1 MCVCVHERILN
12 ADETAWRILPNGATT
27 WAQTGCDSV
36 TLATRDSEKATV
48 TVMATVSAAG
58 TKLPLMMICK
68 GGPIAERNQL
78 GDVHPHLTFHTKKGW
93 MNHEAFEMYLKFLR
107 QQFVDD
113 DIIYLLLDTFT
124 VHRKPEL
131 RELANGLN
139 IRMIFVPA
147 GMTDKYQPLDRQV
160 FGALKAT
167 AKRYVYRQ
175 MAADPGSRIGMSG
188 AIAILVRCWEGL
200 SPSVINSAWSLYVD
214 DTRSDDED
222 ILPEEN
228 DHF

>member
-1 MCVCVHERILN
+1 M
-12 ADETAWRILPNGATT
+12 
-27 WAQTGCDSV
+27 
-36 TLATRDSEKATV
+36 
-48 TVMATVSAAG
+48 
-58 TKLPLMMICK
+58 
-68 GGPIAERNQL
+68 
-78 GDVHPHLTFHTKKGW
+78 
-93 MNHEAFEMYLKFLR
+93 
-107 QQFVDD
+107 
-113 DIIYLLLDTFT
+113 
-124 VHRKPEL
+124 
-131 RELANGLN
+131 ANGLN

-147 GMTDKYQPLDRQV
+147 GMTDKYQPLDRRV

-228 DHF
+228 EHF